1 MPVMLPELILDSIRR
16 YPDSPA
22 VIAGDRVV
30 SYRELAARARQV
42 AAALRATGLGTES
55 TVGILMAPGPGLVTA
70 LVGSWM
76 AGACYVPV
84 DPLAPVERQA
94 WLIELAGLS
103 ALLTDSRSAVAAFG
117 AQLPVI
123 RVDAPNPVPGA
134 ATAAGASAGS
144 TPPRSAAY
152 MMFTSGSTGTPKR
165 VVVEHAAIANRVRWG
180 IRAFGMTAEDRFLQK
195 TPLTF
200 DPAVS
205 EIMTPLVTGAPVVFG
220 RPDAGQDAA
229 ALVASLAETGAT
241 VVQVVPS
248 MLRLLAVEPGLEDC
262 HTLRVVISAG
272 EPLHAELFQ
281 QVRTRMDVE
290 IWNAYGPTEC
300 TIDVTAARCG
310 PEQRTGPMPIG
321 HPIDNVHVRLIPAGT
336 EPGETRELGA
346 PHPADTLFELYVGG
360 AGVARG
366 YDKDPARTAER
377 FLPDPLGLPG
387 ARMYRTGDLVRQA
400 ADGSLTFAGR
410 VDAQMK
416 INGVRIEPGDVE
428 SVLER
433 HPQVV
438 AAAVA
443 PLDDSRGHRR
453 LGAWIVT
460 ADGDEPDSLMTFLRS
475 RLPASLVPSVVTTA
489 VELPVL
495 TSGKIDRSRLPE
507 PAPAG
512 QPSAS
517 GSATTAA
524 AVPARDPDPDPDP
537 DGPVTAEQALVLAAW
552 REVLGIDQ
560 VALHDDFFRL
570 GGHSLLIA
578 KLAAVLA
585 ETSGVAPEFRELHLH
600 ATPRAQ
606 AQLLVEAVRA
616 RPIEALPEGAR
627 IPLSPGQERFWVQ
640 DRMDPGS
647 GEYLLP
653 VMLWISADISE
664 LTLRRAVGHLV
675 ARHEPLRTR
684 YAMDAAGLHAV
695 VLPVS
700 EPHTPEVTGSAPTE
714 PGFTPD
720 FEAVDTTPPGVVGQV
735 RAALKEGFDLASAP
749 PARYRLIRDGGDEQL
764 LLVVSHHIAGDGW
777 SVRLLERDLRELI
790 EATHADRPATLPVL
804 PVRYRDAVAWQRR
817 LLTPQVV
824 AEQLGHWRRTL
835 DGVPPL
841 VLPGSPTRQSFRDI
855 EGAAVETAVPAD
867 VASALLAVARDTG
880 ASAHTLFLTLWTVLL
895 ARSGGAW
902 DFGVGTPHV
911 GRDRTELL
919 DVVGLFINVV
929 VIRAGLTPDMPFRV
943 AVERVGR
950 VHQESIA
957 QALVPFEQV
966 SDAVEP
972 DRDRSRTPVFQ
983 TLFSLTGDGLV
994 GQEVGDRD
1002 LRILSEAWRVART
1015 DVALTLWP
1023 RAAGGFGGLLEYA
1036 VNVVPEG
1043 TALDLAEQFQTLA
1056 RRFAAAPDTAVG
1068 AGFADEPGTNDG
1080 AAAVEDPEAPP
1091 LAATVLDI
1099 VREVLQQDDVGVDDD
1114 VLSRGGN
1121 SLKVARLLWS
1131 VQNIFDV
1138 EVSMRTFFDDPTAAA
1153 LIGEVERLLVAQ
1165 DASAG

>member
-16 YPDSPA
+16 YSDSPA

-30 SYRELAARARQV
+30 SYRELDVRARQV
-42 AAALRATGLGTES
+42 AAALRATGVGTES
-55 TVGILMAPGPGLVTA
+55 TVGILMTPGPGLVTA

-84 DPLAPVERQA
+84 DPLAPVERQG

-123 RVDAPNPVPGA
+123 RVDAPNPVPGT
-134 ATAAGASAGS
+134 ATAPGASAGS

-220 RPDAGQDAA
+220 RPDAGQDAT
-229 ALVASLAETGAT
+229 ALVASIAETGAT
-241 VVQVVPS
+241 VLQVVPS

-262 HTLRVVISAG
+262 HTLRVMISAG

-281 QVRTRMDVE
+281 QVRERVDAE

-300 TIDVTAARCG
+300 TIDVTAARCE
-310 PEQRTGPMPIG
+310 PERKTGPMPMG
-321 HPIDNVHVRLIPAGT
+321 HPIDNVHVRLIPAGV
-336 EPGETRELGA
+336 EPGETADLGA
-346 PHPADTLFELYVGG
+346 PHPADMLFELYVGG

-377 FLPDPLGLPG
+377 FLPDPSGLPG
-387 ARMYRTGDLVRQA
+387 ARMYRTGDLVRRA

-460 ADGDEPDSLMTFLRS
+460 ADGDEPDSLMTFLRG

-489 VELPVL
+489 VELPVH

-517 GSATTAA
+517 GATATATA
-524 AVPARDPDPDPDP
+524 SAVPARDPDPDPD
-537 DGPVTAEQALVLAAW
+537 GPVTTEQALVLAAW
-552 REVLGIDQ
+552 REVLDVDQ
-560 VALHDDFFRL
+560 IALDDDFFRL

-585 ETSGVAPEFRELHLH
+585 ETSGTAPEFRDLHLH

-606 AQLLVEAVRA
+606 AQLLVDAVRA

-627 IPLSPGQERFWVQ
+627 VPLSPGQERFWVQ

-664 LTLRRAVGHLV
+664 LTLRRAVGRLV
-675 ARHEPLRTR
+675 ARHEPLRTC

-695 VLPVS
+695 VLPIG
-700 EPHTPEVTGSAPTE
+700 EPNAPEATGSSGPTE

-735 RAALKEGFDLASAP
+735 RAALKGGFDLASAP
-749 PARYRLIRDGGDEQL
+749 PVRYRLIRDGGDEQL

-790 EATHADRPATLPVL
+790 EATRTDRPAALPVL

-824 AEQLGHWRRTL
+824 AEQLGYWRRTL

-841 VLPGSPTRQSFRDI
+841 VLPGSPTRKPFRDI
-855 EGAAVETAVPAD
+855 EGAAVRTAVPAD
-867 VASALLAVARDTG
+867 AASALLAVARDTG
-880 ASAHTLFLTLWTVLL
+880 ASPHTLFLTLWTVLL

-929 VIRAGLTPDMPFRV
+929 VIRAGLTPAMPFRE

-957 QALVPFEQV
+957 QHLVPFEQV

-1002 LRILSEAWRVART
+1002 LRVLSEAWRVART
-1015 DVALTLWP
+1015 DVALTMWP

-1036 VNVVPEG
+1036 VDVVPEG
-1043 TALDLAEQFQTLA
+1043 TALDLAEQFETLA
-1056 RRFAAAPDTAVG
+1056 RQFAAAPDTAVG
-1068 AGFADEPGTNDG
+1068 AVFA
-1080 AAAVEDPEAPP
+1080 EDPEAPP

-1131 VQNIFDV
+1131 VQNVFDV